1 MSPATAALHEALL
14 RAAQAAIA
22 AWKRWLEAQ
31 KDE

>member
-1 MSPATAALHEALL
+1 MKAHSLALHEALL

-31 KDE
+31 KDQ